1 MDFNILP
8 VISTN
13 SSLAEQLSDAIKGGG
28 YTDVDLPLISSKE
41 DGLEYLNINLPDLFF
56 LDISDEHVDPF
67 PFLEEVMKDPWLLHG
82 GIIVVSSS
90 FAELKKLEEYNGANL
105 LIAITYD
112 EISKQLSK
120 ILGIVK
126 ENSNIIVQR
135 AIGVD
140 LISNISGSFRM
151 NNDTIEVGCYTNLI
165 CNFMY
170 NTNRLSTG
178 EKTKL
183 NITIS
188 ELLLNAVEHGNCGIT
203 FEDKSK
209 WLEGGKNI
217 GELIDQ
223 RNQDSKISNRKV
235 IFEFNIE
242 KDKSTF
248 FIADEGEGFDWS
260 EVKDVTSVENLFEL
274 HGRGI
279 MMARNFTSKLKF
291 NDKGNEVTFTI
302 NHEDKESTL
311 TPSIFHDVEAKTFSS
326 GDIVFRQGEESNYLY
341 YIVKGEYDVIVNDK
355 VVSTLTPN
363 DIFLGEMSFLLNN
376 RRSATISAAGEGTLM
391 KISKKEFVQ
400 AIKHSPHYALFLS
413 RLLAQRIDRLNLKTV
428 ANT

>member
-13 SSLAEQLSDAIKGGG
+13 SLLIEQLGNAIQEGG
-28 YTDVDLPLISSKE
+28 YTNVDLPLISSRDE
-41 DGLEYLNINLPDLFF
+41 GIEYLNINLPDLFF
-56 LDISDEHVDPF
+56 LDISDENVDPYR
-67 PFLEEVMKDPWLLHG
+67 FLEEVMKDPWLLHG
-82 GIIVVSSS
+82 GIIALSSS
-90 FAELKKLEEYNGANL
+90 FGELKKLEDYNGANL

-112 EISKQLSK
+112 EIPKQISK

-126 ENSNIIVQR
+126 ANSNIIVQR
-135 AIGVD
+135 AIGAD

-151 NNDTIEVGCYTNLI
+151 NNDTVEVGCYTNLI

-183 NITIS
+183 NITIN

-203 FEDKSK
+203 YEDKTK
-209 WLEGGKNI
+209 WLESGKNI
-217 GELIDQ
+217 GELIDL
-223 RNQDSKISNRKV
+223 RNQDSDISNRKV

-242 KDKSTF
+242 KDESSF
-248 FIADEGEGFDWS
+248 FIADEGNGFDWS
-260 EVKDVTSVENLFEL
+260 EVKDVTNVENLFEL

-279 MMARNFTSKLKF
+279 MMARNFTSKLEY
-291 NDKGNEVTFTI
+291 NEKGNEVTFTI
-302 NHEDKESTL
+302 THEDENSAL
-311 TPSIFHDVEAKTFSS
+311 TPSIFHDVEAKTFSA
-326 GDIVFRQGEESNYLY
+326 GDVVFKQGEESNFLY
-341 YIVKGEYDVIVNDK
+341 YIVKGEYDVIVNDQ

-376 RRSATISAAGEGTLM
+376 RRSATIVAAGEGTLM

-400 AIKHSPHYALFLS
+400 AIKNSPHYALFLS

-428 ANT
+428 ANI